1 MARKRSQLYK
11 LRYQQVPAVTLV
23 AVLLIIVAV
32 FTVINSSLR
41 REARGLQE
49 MVAEGNRLVSAKQ
62 KEVSDLSS
70 KVQLARTDEFIA
82 NEARTQYGYLS
93 DGEIRFVV
101 TNPEVLWGE
110 EGMPAEVSQSP

>member
-11 LRYQQVPAVTLV
+11 LRFQQVPGITLV
-23 AVLLIIVAV
+23 AVLFIIVAV

-41 REARGLQE
+41 REVRGLQE

-62 KEVSDLSS
+62 KEAADLSG
-70 KVQLARTDEFIA
+70 KLQYARTDEFIA

-110 EGMPAEVSQSP
+110 EGMPAEASREP